1 MSEVW
6 VSNWKNIEAA
16 LRQHASVK
24 DCVVLDRENV
34 PGNRRVVAYIESN
47 QAVVTTANELRSHI
61 IATLPNYRVPDMFI
75 FRTRF
80 PKTPDGTVDRAALM
94 TIDKPEC
101 DLPQGYLAPRTL
113 NEKLM
118 SNIWE
123 ETLQL
128 KDIGVYDNFFD
139 IVRDS
144 SLAMEIIAR
153 VRKVFTVNLPVRA
166 LFADPTVAGMTA
178 AVLQQQNKWT
188 NRRGLAESVSE
199 LAMQRREQ
207 SRNHLSKH

>member
-1 MSEVW
+1 M
-6 VSNWKNIEAA
+6 SNWKQIETA
-16 LRQHASVK
+16 LRQHAAVR
-24 DCVVLDRENV
+24 DCVVLERTDVARDQSL
-34 PGNRRVVAYIESN
+34 VVYIVSN
-47 QAVVTTANELRSHI
+47 QAEVAKISELRSHI
-61 IATLPNYRVPDMFI
+61 KRTLPDFEEQAKFV
-75 FRTRF
+75 FRNSL
-80 PKTPDGTVDRAALM
+80 PSMLDGTVDRIALM
-94 TIDKPEC
+94 TVDQPEC

-178 AVLQQQNKWT
+178 AVLQQQTKWI
-188 NRRGLAESVSE
+188 NRRGLAECVSE
-199 LAMQRREQ
+199 LALQRREQ
-207 SRNHLSKH
+207 ARSPLSKN

>member
-1 MSEVW
+1 M
-6 VSNWKNIEAA
+6 SNWKKIEAA
-16 LRQHASVK
+16 LRQHESVK
-24 DCVVLDRENV
+24 DCIVVAREDSS
-34 PGNRRVVAYIESN
+34 GSRCLVAYIVSN
-47 QAVVTTANELRSHI
+47 QGVVITANELRSHI
-61 IATLPNYRVPDMFI
+61 GATLPNYRMPDTFI
-75 FRTRF
+75 FRNNL

-94 TIDKPEC
+94 TISQPAR

-118 SNIWE
+118 SSIWE

-128 KDIGVYDNFFD
+128 KGIGVYDNFFD

-188 NRRGLAESVSE
+188 NRRGLAECVSE
-199 LAMQRREQ
+199 LALQRREQ
-207 SRNHLSKH
+207 ARSSLSKN